1 MEKEKFLNSNFN
13 PLIPKTLKNKGSK
26 KLFFQRFFFA
36 NSKITTTFATE
47 IKNQWRGS
55 SVG

>member
-1 MEKEKFLNSNFN
+1 MLKEKFLNCNFN
-13 PLIPKTLKNKGSK
+13 PLITKTLKNKGSK

-36 NSKITTTFATE
+36 NSKITPTFATE